1 MKQKIAISL
10 LALTLCIS
18 TVVPVWAASGS
29 TDRSV
34 CGNQWY
40 NFTPQK
46 RGGSYNT
53 KEAVRAIQ
61 VIMSG
66 IDTHLYEEVMN
77 CGGFD
82 GSFGPG
88 IESAVRNCQIT
99 IFKND
104 PSQWDGKVG
113 PNTWRQFY
121 RSISGPVSGVYSG
134 YYSYQ
139 PSYKTGISSYHIRQ
153 RVSNASWSVNVPSQG
168 WTTFEWP

>member
-34 CGNQWY
+34 CGNQWSK
-40 NFTPQK
+40 FKPQK

-53 KEAVRAIQ
+53 REAVQAIQ
-61 VIMSG
+61 VIISG
-66 IDTHLYEEVMN
+66 IDSHLYEEIIQ

-82 GSFGPG
+82 GIFGQG
-88 IESAVRNCQIT
+88 TESAVKNCQMT

-104 PSQWDGKVG
+104 PTQWDGKVG
-113 PNTWRQFY
+113 PKTWRQFY
-121 RSISGPVSGVYSG
+121 ASIHGPESGVHSG
-134 YYSYQ
+134 SYSYK
-139 PSYKTGISSYHIRQ
+139 PTYKENIGSYHIRQ
-153 RVSNASWSVNVPSQG
+153 RVSNASWLVNVPSQG
-168 WTTFEWP
+168 WTTFQWP